1 MTSPM
6 MTKWLGITLVLLHT
20 ANHVQAGGNHKKCW
34 TKWYN
39 HDNPDNN
46 GDYETLSKL
55 RRENPME
62 ICDVPIQIE
71 ARTLSGG
78 SVDSTGETIHKS
90 DTKTGFIC
98 RNVDQSRGICSDYEV
113 RFLCPLTFC
122 HPEEC
127 WTPWFDRDNPCG
139 YGDFETLPDLHKEY
153 PWKICKH
160 PIKIQIKTTS
170 GANVSSTG
178 DVILAADTDV
188 GFVCRNCDQPH
199 DGHCADYKVRFLCP
213 LEFCKPQVCK
223 TPWYNRDNPNETGDF
238 ELLKELQ
245 FENPNEICP
254 FPLDIEVKTVDGNS
268 LSSTEDIIAVVD
280 ANTGFICKNDDQ
292 KSGTCSDYQV
302 RFICPIDFCK
312 EHECWTPWLDGDNPS
327 GAGDYE
333 TISHLRHKYPCK
345 ICATPLQ
352 IEVQT
357 IHGFSVAA
365 TGDVIHVADVETGF
379 ICQNYDQKAGSCSD
393 YRVRFRCP
401 LDFCNPPECWTVW
414 FDVDDPDNEGDFE
427 EISKIWEQFPSEM
440 CHMPS
445 SIEARTKCGA
455 SVDSTGDVIYIADTE
470 TGFICKNSDEKRC
483 SDYEVRF
490 KCPLTFCYPD
500 VCYTPWFNHDDPR
513 GTGDYEL
520 LSHLRPKNHICDN
533 PVDIQVVTAYDNYP
547 FSHTGQI
554 PYIYS
559 ATEGF
564 ACRNED
570 QNNHRCYDYKVRF
583 GCPCQLDAT

>member
-455 SVDSTGDVIYIADTE
+455 SVDSTGDVIYI
-470 TGFICKNSDEKRC
+470 FILSSTKNKA
-483 SDYEVRF
+483 V
-490 KCPLTFCYPD
+490 
-500 VCYTPWFNHDDPR
+500 N
-513 GTGDYEL
+513 
-520 LSHLRPKNHICDN
+520 
-533 PVDIQVVTAYDNYP
+533 
-547 FSHTGQI
+547 
-554 PYIYS
+554 
-559 ATEGF
+559 
-564 ACRNED
+564 
-570 QNNHRCYDYKVRF
+570 
-583 GCPCQLDAT
+583 